1 MKCDHCDSE
10 ATIHEMVIRNGKQ
23 AERHLC
29 EKCAVEQGMEIK
41 SNLKVGELLQKLVT
55 GPAPAGSAKTSQAP
69 RDGVRCGSC
78 GTTFA
83 EFRQSGLMGCAECY
97 RAFEAKLGPLLE
109 RAHEGASH
117 HVGKVPRRALETSR
131 SSTPEAESLLGGRN
145 ERTQQAALLRKQL
158 DDAVA
163 SEQYELAAKIRD
175 DLRRL
180 DPSEPGAPARG
191 TEGVA

>member
-10 ATIHEMVIRNGKQ
+10 ATIHEMVIRNGRQ
-23 AERHLC
+23 TERHVC
-29 EKCAVEQGMEIK
+29 EKCAVEQGMEVRP
-41 SNLKVGELLQKLVT
+41 NLKVGELLQKLAT
-55 GPAPAGSAKTSQAP
+55 GLGPAGGAKAPSAP
-69 RDGVRCGSC
+69 REGAQCGSC

-117 HVGKVPRRALETSR
+117 HVGKVPRRALAASR
-131 SSTPEAESLLGGRN
+131 TGAPEAESILGGER
-145 ERTQQAALLRKQL
+145 ERTQQTALLRKQL
-158 DDAVA
+158 DDAIA
-163 SEQYELAAKIRD
+163 AEQYERAAKIRD

-180 DPSEPGAPARG
+180 DPAEPGTATSGAG
-191 TEGVA
+191 GAA